1 MRIAWALLFA
11 SLAAPAS
18 LPAATAVPLSP
29 VSGFVP
35 NRGQA
40 PPEVLYQT
48 SFAGG
53 SIYLTRE
60 GMIVDSWKDDERPA
74 MPRPPHAGLFD
85 EPVRRRGRS
94 VRVRFAGA
102 NLGATVESEIP
113 APTRLNYF
121 IGSDPTSWRPDVPVY
136 GRVVYRELWPG
147 VDLAIGSGPAGFAC
161 SLEAREGANTGAARF
176 ELDAG
181 DGARPSNIDVA
192 ELEALLASAGVRAKR
207 SAGPASGARSNP
219 IGEHVFDNPATLRWS
234 TFLGGTAEE
243 IGWSTAIDSQ
253 GNAVVTGLNT
263 STFFPTTPGAYDRV
277 YSGLGDVFVAKF
289 SPDGA
294 TLLWSTFLGGD
305 TTLPEYGLSV
315 IVDEGDNP
323 IVTGHTRSEDFP
335 TTAGAYDTD
344 YNLGADV
351 FVSKLSRSGNSLLW
365 STYLGGFDH
374 DIGYDLDLDAA
385 GNPVVAGRALSPN
398 FPTTFGAY
406 DRTPNGEEDGFI
418 AKLSANGSALI
429 WSTFL
434 GGSLYDG
441 VQAIELDAFDAPIVC
456 GYMASLDFPGGAADG
471 LYDVFVTKLSAS
483 GTALSWSRVLGG
495 SSYDYCTGLDL
506 DSMGNPVICGST
518 GSFDFPVTA
527 GAYDV
532 TYNGDDDVLAAK
544 LSGVT
549 GATVWA
555 TFVGGS
561 APVYEIARGVVLD
574 GTNRPI
580 LAGATPSADFP
591 TTPDGFDTSHNGA
604 SDVFVVRLDAAGS
617 ALEWGSFFGGPVDD
631 YAFAI
636 ASDGAGDVVVTGSAD
651 TGFPVT
657 PGAYD
662 MTYNGDISDVFV
674 ARVTLE
680 PDPTGVEGAV
690 LPNAPA
696 IAISPNPVAGAARIS
711 FSLPAFAPSTNVE
724 VFDVQGRRRAALRL
738 GPLGAGTHAVEWSAL
753 GRAGDALTSG
763 VYAVR
768 VTSGAW
774 TRSARAVLLR

>member
-1 MRIAWALLFA
+1 MKIVWALLLV
-11 SLAAPAS
+11 SLAVPAS

-29 VSGFVP
+29 ISGFVP

-40 PPEVLYQT
+40 PPHVLYQA
-48 SFAGG
+48 SFVGG
-53 SIYLTRE
+53 AIYLMR
-60 GMIVDSWKDDERPA
+60 GGIIIDSWEDERA
-74 MPRPPHAGLFD
+74 ASRSSLADVVD
-85 EPVRRRGRS
+85 EPLRRRGRS
-94 VRVRFAGA
+94 VQVRFVDADA
-102 NLGATVESEIP
+102 VAVVENETP

-121 IGSDPTSWRPDVPVY
+121 IGSDPSGWHPDVPVY

-147 VDLAIGSGPAGFAC
+147 VDLAIGSASTGVTCA
-161 SLEAREGANTGAARF
+161 LEGREGANIGAARF
-176 ELDAG
+176 ELDEG
-181 DGARPSNIDVA
+181 DGARATSIDVA
-192 ELEALLASAGVRAKR
+192 ELTALLASAGVRAKR
-207 SAGPASGARSNP
+207 DASPVSGARSNP
-219 IGEHVFDNPATLRWS
+219 TGESLFDNPATLNWS
-234 TFLGGTAEE
+234 TFLGATAEE
-243 IGWSTAIDSQ
+243 IGWSATLDSQ
-253 GNAVVTGLNT
+253 GNPVVTGLNT

-289 SPDGA
+289 SADGA

-305 TTLPEYGLSV
+305 TTLPEYGYSV
-315 IVDEGDNP
+315 IVDAADNP
-323 IVTGHTRSEDFP
+323 IVTGHTRSENFP
-335 TTAGAYDTD
+335 TTPGAYDTD
-344 YNLGADV
+344 YNLGADA
-351 FVSKLSRSGNSLLW
+351 FVSKLSSAGNALLW

-374 DIGYDLDLDAA
+374 DLGYDVDLDAS

-398 FPTTFGAY
+398 FPTTLGAY
-406 DRTPNGEEDGFI
+406 DRSPNGEEDGFI
-418 AKLSANGSALI
+418 TKLRADGSALI

-456 GYMASLDFPGGAADG
+456 GYMASLDFPGGGADG
-471 LYDVFVTKLSAS
+471 LYDVFVTKLSSAGS
-483 GTALSWSRVLGG
+483 GLSWSRVFGG
-495 SSYDYCTGLDL
+495 SSYDYCAGMDL

-532 TYNGDDDVLAAK
+532 TYNGDDDVIAAK
-544 LSGVT
+544 LSGVS
-549 GATVWA
+549 GATMWA

-561 APVYEIARGVVLD
+561 APVYEIARGVALD
-574 GTNRPI
+574 FANRPI

-617 ALEWGSFFGGPVDD
+617 ALDWGSFFGGPVDD
-631 YAFAI
+631 YGFAI

-662 MTYNGDISDVFV
+662 ITYNGDISDVFV

-680 PDPTGVEGAV
+680 PDPTGVEPA
-690 LPNAPA
+690 AYASAHA
-696 IAISPNPVAGAARIS
+696 IAISPNPVAGEARIT
-711 FSLPAFAPSTNVE
+711 FSLPVFAPATNVE
-724 VFDVQGRRRAALRL
+724 IFDMQGRRRGALRL
-738 GPLGAGTHAVEWSAL
+738 GPLGAGPHSVEWSAL
-753 GRAGDALTSG
+753 DSASNALASG